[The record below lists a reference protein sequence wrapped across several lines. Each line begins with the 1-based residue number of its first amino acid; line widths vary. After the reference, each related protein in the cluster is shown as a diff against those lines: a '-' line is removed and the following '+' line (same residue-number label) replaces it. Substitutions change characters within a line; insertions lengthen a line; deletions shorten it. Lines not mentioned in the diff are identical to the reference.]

1 MADKLNKKY
10 FQLKSPPTIMEIID
24 GEAILIN
31 GEKGTYYNLSPQA
44 TLIFE
49 AILNGYSLEELF
61 TLNNL
66 ESKVCDHIYAII
78 DKLISEDI
86 LIEIESIKRK
96 KVSPIE
102 LNIKNYNKDIVF
114 TIYEDMQDML
124 ALDPIH
130 EVDEVIGWPSKK

>member
-1 MADKLNKKY
+1 MTDKLNKKY

-44 TLIFE
+44 TLILE
-49 AILNGYSLEELF
+49 SILDGCNLEELF
-61 TLNNL
+61 TFNNF
-66 ESKVCDHIYAII
+66 ESKVCQHINAII
-78 DKLISEDI
+78 NKLISEDI
-86 LIEIESIKRK
+86 LIEIGNTNKNA
-96 KVSPIE
+96 SPIKI
-102 LNIKNYNKDIVF
+102 NIKNCEEDIIF

-130 EVDEVIGWPSKK
+130 EVDEVIGWPTKK

>member
-1 MADKLNKKY
+1 MTDKLNKKY

-44 TLIFE
+44 TLILE
-49 AILNGYSLEELF
+49 SILDGCNLEELF
-61 TLNNL
+61 TFNNL
-66 ESKVCDHIYAII
+66 ESKVCQHINAII
-78 DKLISEDI
+78 NKLISEDI
-86 LIEIESIKRK
+86 LIEIGNTNKNA
-96 KVSPIE
+96 SPIKI
-102 LNIKNYNKDIVF
+102 NIKNCEEDIIF

-130 EVDEVIGWPSKK
+130 EVDEVIGWPTKK

>member
-49 AILNGYSLEELF
+49 AILNGCSLEELF

-66 ESKVCDHIYAII
+66 ESKVCDHVYAII

-86 LIEIESIKRK
+86 LIEIESTKRK
-96 KVSPIE
+96 KASPIE